1 MLIDY
6 IESSLKNIFRNK
18 KNITLIMIISLLFIL
33 LFIDA
38 IFMKNYY
45 GYLDYNNLMDIDFR
59 TFAVTRPASEV
70 EEDYSDIKN
79 LEYVSEVY
87 ESKYRNTYVASD
99 LNFSGLDGGIE
110 LLYGSS
116 NIVPKSIEGKSINN
130 LKSGEMICPYDFY
143 PDPDAFYEK
152 IDENKII
159 SAKKILNQEFN
170 IFFTSHK
177 YEIVNNK
184 VIDNTEEMTKKFKI
198 VGLYDN
204 KLLMKHNNQCYI
216 NSQDMKK
223 LIETINQDFSY
234 DENFLDLQVIVDKE
248 KNVKKVMHKL
258 QSLGYQVSDNV
269 NSYFDKKETFVISF
283 LCNSFFVIISGAVL
297 LILIN
302 YISKKIKDNS
312 RYLGI
317 LRACGYPKKQVIF
330 NQTIDTIIILTIS
343 FAISLI
349 ISLLSFFALIS
360 IFKEK
365 IERFIIFTYFNVSFD
380 FSILILLYSIVIII
394 SIIINYLNLKDS
406 INKCITDLLKEE

>member
-1 MLIDY
+1 
-6 IESSLKNIFRNK
+6 
-18 KNITLIMIISLLFIL
+18 
-33 LFIDA
+33 
-38 IFMKNYY
+38 
-45 GYLDYNNLMDIDFR
+45 
-59 TFAVTRPASEV
+59 
-70 EEDYSDIKN
+70 
-79 LEYVSEVY
+79 
-87 ESKYRNTYVASD
+87 
-99 LNFSGLDGGIE
+99 
-110 LLYGSS
+110 
-116 NIVPKSIEGKSINN
+116 
-130 LKSGEMICPYDFY
+130 
-143 PDPDAFYEK
+143 
-152 IDENKII
+152 
-159 SAKKILNQEFN
+159 
-170 IFFTSHK
+170 
-177 YEIVNNK
+177 
-184 VIDNTEEMTKKFKI
+184 MTKKFKI